1 MWQYV
6 VEFLTKTTVITSIDE
21 YGYIILDEI
30 RSYIPYDANHLISY
44 DNRKIIDFK
53 KIDIPDKTI

>member
-21 YGYIILDEI
+21 YGSIILDEI
-30 RSYIPYDANHLISY
+30 RSYIPHDSNHLITN